1 MPYKGSTTGS
11 MQSAPCCPKCND
23 STESVSSISP
33 GEPVY
38 QASRINFSCKIVCRF
53 IYILKTVDTK
63 TFLFLYLPLSLKWNK
78 IFSMVKKTIGSNF
91 QGIIERDISV
101 IRKET
106 EIASL
111 SSELT
116 NIKSEL
122 NAARKTIFS
131 LQVFL
136 LRHAFISTQSK
147 FLIRCVLVWCF

>member
-1 MPYKGSTTGS
+1 
-11 MQSAPCCPKCND
+11 
-23 STESVSSISP
+23 
-33 GEPVY
+33 
-38 QASRINFSCKIVCRF
+38 
-53 IYILKTVDTK
+53 
-63 TFLFLYLPLSLKWNK
+63 
-78 IFSMVKKTIGSNF
+78 MVKKTIGSNF